1 MTLQFNL
8 VSRALIID
16 GYRSK
21 LLTGTD
27 IRFHLTL
34 LKKKTTKTSLIL
46 VDAIHPN
53 LTLIVEIKKILLT
66 TDTFLYLQQIHNLTQ
81 LNRLPTKMDII
92 IIL

>member
-8 VSRALIID
+8 VSRTLIKD